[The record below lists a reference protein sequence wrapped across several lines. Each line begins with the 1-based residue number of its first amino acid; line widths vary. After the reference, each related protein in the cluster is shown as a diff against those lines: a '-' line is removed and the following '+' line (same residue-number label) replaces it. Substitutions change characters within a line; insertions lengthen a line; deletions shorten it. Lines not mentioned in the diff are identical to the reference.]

1 MSEECR
7 LCLSKRKLEA
17 DLEALHQM
25 LLLERMSFQAEREDF
40 QERIAH
46 LALEIISHEKKN
58 SPRMSAKSCA
68 NAKS

>member
-1 MSEECR
+1 
-7 LCLSKRKLEA
+7 
-17 DLEALHQM
+17 M
-25 LLLERMSFQAEREDF
+25 LLLERLSFQAEREDF
-40 QERIAH
+40 QKRIAH

>member
-46 LALEIISHEKKN
+46 LALALVAGRNLK
-58 SPRMSAKSCA
+58 RMYAKSCA